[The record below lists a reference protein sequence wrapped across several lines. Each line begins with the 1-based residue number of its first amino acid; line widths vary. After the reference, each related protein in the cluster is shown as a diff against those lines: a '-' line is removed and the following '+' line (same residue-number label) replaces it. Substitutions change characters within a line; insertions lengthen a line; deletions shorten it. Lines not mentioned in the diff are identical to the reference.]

1 MTTDKENEFIV
12 CGKKVWAIYIV
23 AVVCLILYLV
33 AVVAQD
39 NEEMFFYGLMAAAA
53 AYVFRPNDELI
64 EGAVKR
70 LFGVDPPKSN
80 EEEE

>member
-1 MTTDKENEFIV
+1 MTTNKENEFSV

-80 EEEE
+80 EEDE